1 MKIQQVT
8 GRLIDEKLSLNWMIA
23 CDSKAIA
30 INIATDSEFTEAN
43 RLFILP
49 PVTACSLDT
58 GTGSWFIRIGAFIG
72 DNKNGTIE
80 WSGVVGPVVVI
91 SKKSVV
97 PVSNSNLKV
106 FDSQPV
112 QKGIRINTR
121 ERMPYYAI
129 IEYSKEGAFLS
140 SGTSTQYTYDWG
152 RGYIECT
159 GLSYE
164 YTYHIRVSGFSES
177 PEKLVTDTVRQC
189 SVVSVLSAKKSAK
202 PLVFTSTMD
211 RAINTANELL
221 VREVRERKNHRF
233 TSYFDYNRYIAA
245 STRFKESKG

>member
-1 MKIQQVT
+1 MRIQNIIAN
-8 GRLIDEKLSLNWMIA
+8 LINEKMALEWTIL
-23 CDSKAIA
+23 CDTKAIA

-43 RLFILP
+43 RIFILP

-58 GTGSWFIRIGAFIG
+58 GTGSWYIRIGVFIG
-72 DNKNGTIE
+72 DDKNGTIE
-80 WSGVVGPVVVI
+80 WSGIVGPIIII
-91 SKKSVV
+91 SKKGVV
-97 PVSNSNLKV
+97 PVPKSKLKV

-112 QKGIRINTR
+112 QKGVRINTR

-129 IEYSKEGAFLS
+129 IEYSKDGAFLS

-152 RGYIECT
+152 RGYVECT

-164 YTYHIRVSGFSES
+164 YTYHIRVSGFCET
-177 PEKLVTDTVRQC
+177 PDKLVTDTVRQC
-189 SVVSVLSAKKSAK
+189 SVVSVLSDKKAAK

-233 TSYFDYNRYIAA
+233 TSYFDYNRFIAA